1 MISEKASNPLGP
13 PGGQRKVCGRAVSW
27 ESNGEPPSSRSP
39 KLRLEP
45 RRILGLD
52 LDGGQGS

>member
-27 ESNGEPPSSRSP
+27 ESDGEPPSPRSP
-39 KLRLEP
+39 EPHLEP

-52 LDGGQGS
+52 LDGGWGS